1 MAGRIQGNGRRAGRD
16 LQIDLKLLADQ
27 ALQAIE
33 NLKTEGKLV
42 RHEERIGVSH
52 CDRSFSASRAWMDF
66 LAFAAFASEWD
77 SLGWNWLVERHSG
90 MRFPSEAEDSLI
102 LLPLGAN

>member
-1 MAGRIQGNGRRAGRD
+1 
-16 LQIDLKLLADQ
+16 
-27 ALQAIE
+27 
-33 NLKTEGKLV
+33 
-42 RHEERIGVSH
+42 
-52 CDRSFSASRAWMDF
+52 MDF